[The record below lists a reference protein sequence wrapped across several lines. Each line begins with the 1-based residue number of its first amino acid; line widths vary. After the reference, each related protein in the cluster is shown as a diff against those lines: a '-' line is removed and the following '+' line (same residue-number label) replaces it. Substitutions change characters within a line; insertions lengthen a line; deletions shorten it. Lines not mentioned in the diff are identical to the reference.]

1 MFTKKP
7 YIPISLMNIDAK
19 ASTDTSQ
26 LNAVTYKKN
35 YTLKPSWNYPRN
47 ARFTLHWEIN

>member
-7 YIPISLMNIDAK
+7 YIPISLMNINAK
-19 ASTDTSQ
+19 ASTSQ